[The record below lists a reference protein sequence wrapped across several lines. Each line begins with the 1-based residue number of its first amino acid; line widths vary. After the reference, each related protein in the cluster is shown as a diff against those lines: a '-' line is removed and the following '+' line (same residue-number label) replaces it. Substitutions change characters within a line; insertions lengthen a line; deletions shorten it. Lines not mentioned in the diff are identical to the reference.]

1 MSGVISTALRHL
13 MAAGVTGE
21 ALLRAVEDIEAAIP
35 TSVDEAAE
43 RRRERDRL
51 YQAER
56 RRQKSADSADLDDA
70 SVSCPP
76 NEYISN
82 PPVPPVEASASTAP
96 KGRDRGSKIPEDW
109 NPPSIAELTPEARSL
124 AEKWPAASYRAEAE
138 AFRNFWLAESGA
150 RARKSNWD
158 RAWANRIVAVS
169 GQVMRQAKFA
179 EPETKFAKREM
190 DPAETSALAALT
202 KAKDQ
207 LPFDEWCKL
216 RDAHYRRWPPPGK
229 SRSEDRRTFK
239 PAGIGDLTQ
248 RIQRQATA

>member
-1 MSGVISTALRHL
+1 MSLNAATLRLLAEKGLSATDIAEVAEAMEVRRDPTAAERMRRHR
-13 MAAGVTGE
+13 AKKAVTRNVTGE
-21 ALLRAVEDIEAAIP
+21 RDGEPAV
-35 TSVDEAAE
+35 S
-43 RRRERDRL
+43 
-51 YQAER
+51 
-56 RRQKSADSADLDDA
+56 S
-70 SVSCPP
+70 PP

-109 NPPSIAELTPEARSL
+109 SPPPVAALTPEARNL

-150 RARKSNWD
+150 RARKTNWD
-158 RAWANRIVAVS
+158 RAWANRIVAVN
-169 GQVMRQAKFA
+169 GQVMRQARFV
-179 EPETKFAKREM
+179 EPEPKFAKREM

-229 SRSEDRRTFK
+229 PRSEDRRTFA
-239 PAGIGDLTQ
+239 PTGIGDLTQ
-248 RIQRQATA
+248 RIQQQATA